1 MPDQPTSASFG
12 AWVRR
17 RRRALDLTQ
26 TQLGDLAACTESAIR
41 KIESDD
47 RRPSLR
53 IAERLADAL
62 RIAADERQA
71 FIDAARGDARTDRL
85 EDGADVPPPAP
96 GNLPPFAAAIIGREA
111 DLRQIAARL
120 ADPGSRLLTL
130 TGPGGIGKS
139 RLAMAAGAAQQALR
153 PDGVWF
159 VPLVSVP
166 TEDVLLSTIAQTLGI
181 TFGAE
186 TSALV
191 QLGAHLRGRT
201 TLLILDNFE
210 HLLGAAGTVVAL
222 LEAAPNLKIL
232 VTSRERLG
240 VSAEFLM
247 PLDGL
252 ACDRDDGEIAP
263 AVQLFCERAQ
273 RVRADFPQDHDE
285 LAQAAAIC
293 RLVGGMPLAI
303 ELAAAWVR
311 LLGCEEIHDE
321 ISRTL
326 DFLQTSTRDSAPRH
340 ASLRAAFQHSMDRVT
355 PEERDVFAALSL
367 FRSPF
372 DREAAQAV
380 AGASLAT
387 LAALADKSLIKALGG
402 GRFTV
407 HELLRQYGAEM
418 LAADPA
424 SAEMRR
430 LAHADYFNGL
440 LIRNEALLTTGE
452 GVALARRLL
461 PLFPDTRAAF
471 PVLLERGRLDDALT
485 YGHSV
490 LWVYETMGFY
500 GEAVEH
506 YSEVARYVEA
516 RPDLQQNATLRT
528 ILCHTQAALGVYLFR
543 WGRAEEALRNYE
555 EGARWARTLAHGA
568 GRALAL
574 SGMTMARMALGHEE
588 AAQRAL
594 EEFLTVPE
602 ADILRRRGHDALV
615 ATTLGHA
622 LALGVRCDGVAS
634 FFQKVLDNL
643 RRTNGHPVVLAQMEV
658 AAGDIAHREH
668 RVDGA
673 RDHWERALASLGRMA
688 ERHPGQVGIAWRLG
702 RLYGQTGHIEEARRH
717 LANAVSIARD
727 CGFVPYIAVALA
739 QLGNMESLLGNHATA
754 ISHLEQ
760 ALAVNQEHKV
770 VRGSLLV
777 SEKLGLALARAG
789 RNADAYAMLR
799 AGVRFALEQSA
810 YASARDMLEHMAGLL
825 PSPPAPPI
833 PDAAQGTEVL
843 QACLASMP
851 VSLPA

>member
-1 MPDQPTSASFG
+1 MPDQLTSASFG

-139 RLAMAAGAAQQALR
+139 RLAMAAGAAQQAPY

-159 VPLVSVP
+159 VPLASAP
-166 TEDVLLSTIAQTLGI
+166 SEDVLLSTIAQTLGI
-181 TFGAE
+181 TFGTDA
-186 TSALV
+186 SALV
-191 QLGAHLRGRT
+191 QLGAQLRERT

-210 HLLGAAGTVVAL
+210 HLLGAAGTVVSL
-222 LEAAPNLKIL
+222 LEAAPSLKIL

-273 RVRADFPQDHDE
+273 RVRADFPQDRAE

-326 DFLQTSTRDSAPRH
+326 DFLQTSTRDATPRH
-340 ASLRAAFQHSMDRVT
+340 ASLRAAFQHSMDRLT
-355 PEERDVFAALSL
+355 AEERDTFVALSI

-372 DREAAQAV
+372 DREAAHAV
-380 AGASLAT
+380 ANASLVT

-418 LAADPA
+418 LAADPVA
-424 SAEMRR
+424 AAARR
-430 LAHADYFNGL
+430 IGHADYFNDL
-440 LIRNEALLTTGE
+440 LIRNEEVLTTGA
-452 GVALARRLL
+452 GLALARRLL
-461 PLFPDTRAAF
+461 PMFPDMRTAW
-471 PVLLERGRLDDALT
+471 PVLLEQGRFEDALT
-485 YGHSV
+485 MGHCV
-490 LWVYETMGFY
+490 LWVYESLGFY
-500 GEAVEH
+500 GEGIEH
-506 YSEVARYVEA
+506 FGEVARCVKA
-516 RPDLQQNATLRT
+516 RPDLEQNATLRS
-528 ILCHTQAALGVYLFR
+528 ILGHTHLALGLYKLR
-543 WGRAEEALRNYE
+543 WGRVEEALREYE
-555 EGARWARTLAHGA
+555 AGARWSRSLEYRPSLAMSVVGMAMVYAMLGNADAAHLA
-568 GRALAL
+568 MQEFRAVPESDLMRRPGHDAFVAVL
-574 SGMTMARMALGHEE
+574 IGHVMALGVPSEGVKPLFL
-588 AAQRAL
+588 RVL
-594 EEFLTVPE
+594 ESM
-602 ADILRRRGHDALV
+602 RRGDGNPVILAQLEV
-615 ATTLGHA
+615 SAGA
-622 LALGVRCDGVAS
+622 IALGEG
-634 FFQKVLDNL
+634 
-643 RRTNGHPVVLAQMEV
+643 
-658 AAGDIAHREH
+658 

-673 RDHWERALASLGRMA
+673 RDHWERASAALARVA
-688 ERHPGQVGIAWRLG
+688 DRHPGQVAIAWRLG
-702 RLYGQTGHIEEARRH
+702 RLFGKTGHIEEARHH
-717 LANAVSIARD
+717 LTNAVAIARV
-727 CGFVPYIAVALA
+727 CGFVPFIAVALA
-739 QLGNMESLLGNHATA
+739 QLGNMESLIGNHETA
-754 ISHLEQ
+754 IGHLER
-760 ALAVNQEHKV
+760 ALAVNQEHAIV
-770 VRGSLLV
+770 HGRLLV

-789 RNADAYAMLR
+789 RHAEAYAVLR
-799 AGVRFALEQSA
+799 TGARLALEQSA
-810 YASARDMLEHMAGLL
+810 HASARDMLNHMSALL
-825 PSPPAPPI
+825 PSPPLRPVADAA
-833 PDAAQGTEVL
+833 PDAEAL
-843 QACLASMP
+843 QARLASLP